1 VSSPN
6 RSPELVL
13 DAWPVLE
20 WVKGREPARSFFH
33 QLIEDAVASRVALSM
48 SRINHGEVIYSIRKD
63 FPANRI
69 DQALKA
75 FAEIPIRLHSVD
87 DSLVDNAVALKSVY
101 PISYADAFAVALAIR
116 LRVPLVTGD
125 PELRRFS
132 LADFRLEWV
141 GP

>member
-1 VSSPN
+1 MSSPDHG
-6 RSPELVL
+6 SELVL

-33 QLIEDAVASRVALSM
+33 RIIEDAVANRVVLSM

-75 FAEIPIRLHSVD
+75 FAEIPIQLHSVD
-87 DSLVDNAVALKSVY
+87 DGLVDDAVALKSVY
-101 PISYADAFAVALAIR
+101 PISYADAFAVSLALR
-116 LRVPLVTGD
+116 LRVPLITGD
-125 PELRRFS
+125 PELRRLS
-132 LADFRLEWV
+132 LVDFRLEWV

>member
-1 VSSPN
+1 MSS
-6 RSPELVL
+6 SDHGSELVL

-20 WVKGREPARSFFH
+20 WLKGREPARSLFH
-33 QLIEDAVASRVALSM
+33 KIIEDAFAGRVAVSM
-48 SRINHGEVIYSIRKD
+48 FRINRGEVIYSIRKD

-75 FAEIPIRLHSVD
+75 FAEIPIQIVSVD
-87 DSLVDNAVALKSVY
+87 DGLVDDAVALKSIC
-101 PISYADAFAVALAIR
+101 PISYADEFAAALAIR
-116 LRVPLVTGD
+116 LKLPLITGD
-125 PELRRFS
+125 PELRRLS